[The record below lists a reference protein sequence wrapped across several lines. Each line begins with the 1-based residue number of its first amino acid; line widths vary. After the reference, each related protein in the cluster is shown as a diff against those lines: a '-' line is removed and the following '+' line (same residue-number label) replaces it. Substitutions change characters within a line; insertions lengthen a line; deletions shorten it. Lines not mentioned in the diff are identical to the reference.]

1 MHVNWRNLVK
11 LEILE
16 EKVTWVREETIWSLE
31 MLTAALASFG
41 GVKRA
46 SSEMVVDVG
55 NDMRLSWGFEKVVIV
70 WGKVEGDGREGFV
83 VGSEAIA
90 LISIAIVGWW

>member
-1 MHVNWRNLVK
+1 MHVNWRK
-11 LEILE
+11 LIKFETLE

-41 GVKRA
+41 GVKSA

-70 WGKVEGDGREGFV
+70 WGKVEGDGRESFV
-83 VGSEAIA
+83 VGSEAMA
-90 LISIAIVGWW
+90 VISIAIVSC